1 MKESRNFA
9 AQNMSNRREKNKP
22 RNAINKQL
30 EHKEKEKDD
39 NLIQFGK
46 FLYSLSAL
54 TYAGVV
60 LTGTMDFKVEK
71 VVTITLGALAMLA
84 LAIFAWTFVKR
95 GNIKK

>member
-1 MKESRNFA
+1 MQHNC
-9 AQNMSNRREKNKP
+9 MSNRREKNKP

-39 NLIQFGK
+39 KLIQFGK

-60 LTGTMDFKVEK
+60 LTVFVDYDESKAD
-71 VVTITLGALAMLA
+71 TLLLG
-84 LAIFAWTFVKR
+84 LAIMLGLAIVVWLLVKR
-95 GNIKK
+95 GNIKKARL